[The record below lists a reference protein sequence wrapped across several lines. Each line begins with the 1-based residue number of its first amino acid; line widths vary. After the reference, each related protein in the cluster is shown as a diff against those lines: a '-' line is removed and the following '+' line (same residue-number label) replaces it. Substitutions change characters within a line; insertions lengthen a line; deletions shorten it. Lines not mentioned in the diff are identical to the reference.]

1 MPEPF
6 KNKFNQDL
14 IEKLATILQE
24 NCSRTKQSQS
34 NRQGVFFDAKGFIEC
49 ASHDLESLELK
60 ARSNQI
66 CQALH
71 TFLPHDFIISAEIIA
86 SSLATPSTDETIFHD
101 FQQMNLAGWVL
112 SPICDYIAHKGLAD
126 GAMHF
131 ERALDLLHACTQRFT
146 AEFAVRP
153 FLQTEPEKALNIMQT
168 WVTDPNQ
175 HVRRL
180 VSEGTRPFLP
190 WGIRLHQFAN
200 DPSPVI
206 ALLEK
211 LKNDPSE
218 YVRRSV
224 ANNLNDIAK
233 VHPNT
238 VANIAKRWLGQSEN
252 CSDKTQQK
260 NTFRMVKHACR
271 TLIKNGH
278 PQVLALFGY
287 PPAQLGECHLTI
299 ENDQVKQGRE
309 LSFTLQVVA
318 SKGVNEQQSLL
329 IDYVIHHQKANGT
342 LSPKVFKWKTAILN
356 VEQKIV
362 VKKSH
367 SFKEVTT
374 RKYYSGEHKLE
385 VLINGTVL
393 ASKRFELV

>member
-6 KNKFNQDL
+6 KNRFNQDL
-14 IEKLATILQE
+14 IEKLANILQE
-24 NCSRTKQSQS
+24 NCSQTKQSRHNQ
-34 NRQGVFFDAKGFIEC
+34 QCVQFDAKGFIAC
-49 ASHDLESLELK
+49 ANHNLESLELK

-71 TFLPHDFIISAEIIA
+71 TFLPDDFIVSAKIIE
-86 SSLATPSTDETIFHD
+86 SSLAPPSIDETIFHD
-101 FQQMNLAGWVL
+101 FQQMHLAGWVL
-112 SPICDYIAHKGLAD
+112 SPICDYIAQKGLENEAL
-126 GAMHF
+126 HF
-131 ERALDLLHACTQRFT
+131 ERALHLLHACTQRFT

-153 FLQTEPEKALNIMQT
+153 FLQTEPEKALNIMHT

-190 WGIRLHQFAN
+190 WGIRLKQFAN

-211 LKNDPSE
+211 LKNDQSE

-238 VANIAKRWLGQSEN
+238 VANIAERWLKQSES
-252 CSDKTQQK
+252 CTDKAAQK

-278 PQVLALFGY
+278 PQVLAFFGY
-287 PPAQLGECHLTI
+287 PPAQLRECHLTI
-299 ENDQVKQGRE
+299 ESDKVEQGRE
-309 LSFTLQVVA
+309 LNFTLQVVA
-318 SKGVNEQQSLL
+318 SKNVNEQQSLL
-329 IDYVIHHQKANGT
+329 IDYVVYHQKANGA
-342 LSPKVFKWKTAILN
+342 LSPKVFKWKTAVLN
-356 VEQKIV
+356 TEQKMV
-362 VKKSH
+362 VKKCH
-367 SFKEVTT
+367 SFKKVTT

-385 VLINGTVL
+385 VLINGKVL